1 VQAEAE
7 QVPAGWSHPAP
18 PTETSLEA
26 SLEAATLAA
35 IRPLAQ
41 RAAVLFSLDPLAL
54 GGLRLRGGAGPARDA
69 WLAALRRLL
78 PPGMPWQ
85 RLPVSIEED
94 RLLGGLDLAA
104 SLAARRSVLQRGLLA
119 QCHRGVLV
127 APMAER
133 LPARTTAAL
142 AAVLDRREL
151 VVEREGF
158 GERQP
163 AHLAVIAFDEA
174 LPEDEPLSAALA
186 DRIGLDVALR
196 EEGGGGE
203 GGEGT
208 AGKGDEGEGRLDAA
222 DADDLDFEWPDAAAL
237 RQARERLPAVTV
249 PDALLEAL
257 CQATL
262 ALGIDSARAP
272 WWALQ
277 VARMSAALAGRERAA
292 EADARLAARLVLAPR
307 ATRMPAP
314 PPADETEAPE
324 ASPPEPEPREPPPSS
339 EAEVEQD
346 TTPPDPADASA
357 LDERLVAAALA
368 SLPRGLLAQL
378 ALGAAGPRRARSDSE
393 GRSGAITLSRR
404 RGAPL
409 GARPGDPRR
418 GERLSLVETLRAAIP
433 WQRLRA
439 GDAAATTGATGTA
452 GASGVNGVNDAS
464 GANGRAQTP
473 PGTAAGRRSAAPP
486 ASAPRLASAGT
497 SPRAHSIAAPRLSLR
512 MDDLRVVRRA
522 QHRRSTTVFLI
533 DASGSAALH
542 RLAEAKGAVELLL
555 AESYVR
561 RDEVAVI
568 AFRGQRAEILLPP
581 TRSLVR
587 AKRALAGLPGGGGT
601 PMAAALDAADALVEQ
616 VQRRGVTPSVV
627 LLTDGR
633 ANVARDPAAGRAQAE
648 ADALAAA
655 RRLAARGARCLL
667 IDTSPRP
674 AEAAARLAAA
684 LRARYLPLPHV
695 RADLLSAAVRQLAT

>member
-1 VQAEAE
+1 MHVDAELARTTTTAALD
-7 QVPAGWSHPAP
+7 VAA
-18 PTETSLEA
+18 A
-26 SLEAATLAA
+26 SAALAA
-35 IRPLAQ
+35 VRPLAL
-41 RAAVLFSLDPLAL
+41 RAAAILAIDPLAL
-54 GGLRLRGGAGPARDA
+54 GGLRLRAGAGPARDA

-78 PPGMPWQ
+78 PASMPWQ

-119 QCHRGVLV
+119 QCHGGVLV

-142 AAVLDRREL
+142 TAVLDRREL

-163 AHLAVIAFDEA
+163 AHLAVVALDEA
-174 LPEDEPLSAALA
+174 LPDDEPLSAALA
-186 DRIGLDVALR
+186 DRLGLDVTLSAVV
-196 EEGGGGE
+196 GE
-203 GGEGT
+203 
-208 AGKGDEGEGRLDAA
+208 DEGVALAE
-222 DADDLDFEWPDAAAL
+222 ADDDIDFDPPDAGEVL
-237 RQARERLPAVTV
+237 RARARLPSVTV
-249 PDALLEAL
+249 PDELIEAL

-277 VARMSAALAGRERAA
+277 VARMSAALAGRERAD
-292 EADARLAARLVLAPR
+292 EDDARLAARLVLAPR
-307 ATRMPAP
+307 ATRMPAVAAEEDPPPDAPAPEP
-314 PPADETEAPE
+314 PPA
-324 ASPPEPEPREPPPSS
+324 PPETPEN
-339 EAEVEQD
+339 AEQRD
-346 TTPPDPADASA
+346 APPDPTQAQA
-357 LDERLVAAALA
+357 LDELLVAAALA
-368 SLPRGLLAQL
+368 SLPPGLLAQL
-378 ALGAAGPRRARSDSE
+378 ALGTSGPRRARSDSE

-439 GDAAATTGATGTA
+439 TEGATADAEAAARPAATGRSS
-452 GASGVNGVNDAS
+452 ASL
-464 GANGRAQTP
+464 
-473 PGTAAGRRSAAPP
+473 PGSASAAPP
-486 ASAPRLASAGT
+486 PGAASAT
-497 SPRAHSIAAPRLSLR
+497 SPLPAPRLSLR

-522 QHRRSTTVFLI
+522 QHRRSTTIFLI

-568 AFRGQRAEILLPP
+568 AFRGQRAELLLPP

-601 PMAAALDAADALVEQ
+601 PIAAALDAADTLVEQ
-616 VQRRGVTPSVV
+616 VQRHGATPSVV

-633 ANVARDPAAGRAQAE
+633 ANVARDPASGRAQAE

-655 RRLAARGARCLL
+655 RRLALRGVRSLL
-667 IDTSPRP
+667 IDTSARP
-674 AEAAARLAAA
+674 SQAAARLAAEM
-684 LRARYLPLPHV
+684 RARYLPLPQV
-695 RADLLSAAVRQLAT
+695 RADLLSAAVRQLAA